1 MRFIK
6 KISTLKKVIGKHK
19 KRGEIVG
26 LVPTMGYLH
35 DGHLS
40 LVRIARKKSHCVVVS
55 LFVNPTQFGP
65 HEDFHGYPRDVKHD
79 RQLLRQEG
87 VDIVFY
93 PSARVL
99 YPRDYKTFITVH
111 DVSSVLCG
119 VSRPYHFQGVTTVVL
134 KLFNIVQPDLAVFGK
149 KDYQQA
155 VIIRQ
160 MVKDLNLDIKIVM
173 GKIIREKDG
182 LAMSSRNTYLSK
194 KQRRDAVVIYESLQ
208 WVRRRY
214 RRNLRDSKSAIKKIR
229 HMVQQRGGV
238 IDYAEAVD
246 KDTLKPVRNLKKGTL
261 ICLAVYFGKTRLI
274 DNIII

>member
-1 MRFIK
+1 MRLIK
-6 KISTLKKVIGKHK
+6 KIEKIKKVIKQVKKKGKTI
-19 KRGEIVG
+19 GF
-26 LVPTMGYLH
+26 VPTMGYLH

-40 LVRIARKKSHCVVVS
+40 LVRIARKKSHYVVVS

-65 HEDFHGYPRDVKHD
+65 REDFHRYPRDVKHD
-79 RQLLRQEG
+79 LQLLRQEG

-182 LAMSSRNTYLSK
+182 LAMSSRNMYLTK
-194 KQRRDAVVIYESLQ
+194 KQRRDAIVIYESLQ

-238 IDYAEAVD
+238 IDYAEAVA